1 MSEGWFK
8 KIYKGVPTEFPPAL
22 KINLGKEYVI
32 SFLEEHPKEVI
43 AGFRRPTVVIPVEVG
58 AKRFSLYLSNVDL
71 ARQVWNIEKKLGSL
85 KGVTLKVV
93 KRNGPGKSYRYNINR
108 VK

>member
-8 KIYKGVPTEFPPAL
+8 KIYKGVPTEFPPPL
-22 KINLGKEYVI
+22 KINLGREYII
-32 SFLEEHPKEVI
+32 SFLEDHPKEVI
-43 AGFRRPTVVIPVEVG
+43 AGYRRPTVVVPVEVG
-58 AKRFSLYLSNVDL
+58 TKKYSLYLSNVDL

-85 KGVTLKVV
+85 KGLTLKVV
-93 KRNGPGKSYRYNINR
+93 KRKGPGRSYRYQTTQ